1 MLVEQEWKVFVPF
14 LSPIKEIMTMIIHPN
29 LMEDETT
36 STSPK
41 NLTAQTL
48 MRMITTQKMVI
59 QAAVGTL
66 SVQKLRTVT
75 TPYGG
80 QVLGIRESPMVNLL
94 VTRWQW

>member
-1 MLVEQEWKVFVPF
+1 
-14 LSPIKEIMTMIIHPN
+14 MIIHPN
-29 LMEDETT
+29 LIEDETT

-41 NLTAQTL
+41 NLTAHTL
-48 MRMITTQKMVI
+48 IRIITTQKIVI

-80 QVLGIRESPMVNLL
+80 QVLGTRESSMVNIL
-94 VTRWQW
+94 VTRWRW